1 MMRARVTQPTPIEME
16 RARRQQNTMKD
27 KPTNIRFAS
36 DRMVN
41 DWDPIAFPTK
51 INSDPAL
58 ADTVFTRLKQQNM
71 GPMPFVQLAPA

>member
-1 MMRARVTQPTPIEME
+1 MKARVSQPTPIEME

-27 KPTNIRFAS
+27 KPTNVRFAS
-36 DRMVN
+36 DRMVS

-51 INSDPAL
+51 INSDPEL

-71 GPMPFVQLAPA
+71 GPMPFVPQTPA